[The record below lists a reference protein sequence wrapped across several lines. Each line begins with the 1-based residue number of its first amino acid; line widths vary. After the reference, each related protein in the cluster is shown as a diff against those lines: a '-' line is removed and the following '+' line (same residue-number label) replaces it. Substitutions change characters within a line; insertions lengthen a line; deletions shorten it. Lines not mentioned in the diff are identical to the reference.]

1 MVAVRKKNEE
11 QQELLE
17 VSAESADT
25 PASPYERHAS
35 IMLERS
41 TAVDKAM
48 KKLDQAMINKA
59 LTLLEASGE
68 GAGDL
73 KIKQIETAIEIYKA
87 LVTIAFLIRA
97 ADDMG
102 VFSRRA

>member
-17 VSAESADT
+17 VLAESADT

-41 TAVDKAM
+41 TAVDKGM

-87 LVTIAFLIRA
+87 LQAL
-97 ADDMG
+97 
-102 VFSRRA
+102 

>member
-17 VSAESADT
+17 ALAETDV

-87 LVTIAFLIRA
+87 LQAL
-97 ADDMG
+97 
-102 VFSRRA
+102 

>member
-11 QQELLE
+11 QQEFLDVL
-17 VSAESADT
+17 AEADV

-87 LVTIAFLIRA
+87 LQAL
-97 ADDMG
+97 
-102 VFSRRA
+102 

>member
-1 MVAVRKKNEE
+1 MVAVKKKNEE
-11 QQELLE
+11 QQEPLDAL
-17 VSAESADT
+17 AETDV

-59 LTLLEASGE
+59 LTLLEASGD

-73 KIKQIETAIEIYKA
+73 KIKQIEKAIEIYKA
-87 LVTIAFLIRA
+87 LQVL
-97 ADDMG
+97 
-102 VFSRRA
+102 

>member
-11 QQELLE
+11 QQETLDAL
-17 VSAESADT
+17 AETDV

-87 LVTIAFLIRA
+87 LQSL
-97 ADDMG
+97 
-102 VFSRRA
+102 

>member
-11 QQELLE
+11 QQELLDAL
-17 VSAESADT
+17 AEADV

-87 LVTIAFLIRA
+87 VQVL
-97 ADDMG
+97 
-102 VFSRRA
+102 

>member
-11 QQELLE
+11 QQELLDAL
-17 VSAESADT
+17 AETDV
-25 PASPYERHAS
+25 PASPYVRHAS

-59 LTLLEASGE
+59 LTLLEVSRDGV
-68 GAGDL
+68 GDMS
-73 KIKQIETAIEIYKA
+73 IKQIEKAIEIYKA
-87 LVTIAFLIRA
+87 LQAL
-97 ADDMG
+97 
-102 VFSRRA
+102 

>member
-1 MVAVRKKNEE
+1 MVAARKKTEE
-11 QQELLE
+11 QQEILDTL
-17 VSAESADT
+17 AETDV

-41 TAVDKAM
+41 TAVDEAM

-87 LVTIAFLIRA
+87 LQAL
-97 ADDMG
+97 
-102 VFSRRA
+102 

>member
-11 QQELLE
+11 EQELLE
-17 VSAESADT
+17 ALAEADV

-59 LTLLEASGE
+59 LTLLEASGD
-68 GAGDL
+68 GCGDL
-73 KIKQIETAIEIYKA
+73 RIKQIEKAIEIYKA
-87 LVTIAFLIRA
+87 LQAL
-97 ADDMG
+97 
-102 VFSRRA
+102 

>member
-11 QQELLE
+11 QQKLLDTL
-17 VSAESADT
+17 AETDV

-41 TAVDKAM
+41 TAVDKAI
-48 KKLDQAMINKA
+48 KELDQAMINKA

-73 KIKQIETAIEIYKA
+73 KIKQIEKAIEIYKA
-87 LVTIAFLIRA
+87 LQAL
-97 ADDMG
+97 
-102 VFSRRA
+102 

>member
-1 MVAVRKKNEE
+1 MVAVKKKNEE
-11 QQELLE
+11 QQEPLDAL
-17 VSAESADT
+17 AETDV

-87 LVTIAFLIRA
+87 LQAL
-97 ADDMG
+97 
-102 VFSRRA
+102 

>member
-11 QQELLE
+11 EQELLE
-17 VSAESADT
+17 ALAEADV

-59 LTLLEASGE
+59 LTLLEASGD
-68 GAGDL
+68 GCGDL
-73 KIKQIETAIEIYKA
+73 RIKQIEKAIEIYREVK
-87 LVTIAFLIRA
+87 
-97 ADDMG
+97 
-102 VFSRRA
+102 SC

>member
-1 MVAVRKKNEE
+1 MVAVRKKTEE
-11 QQELLE
+11 QQEILE
-17 VSAESADT
+17 SLAEADV

-87 LVTIAFLIRA
+87 LQAL
-97 ADDMG
+97 
-102 VFSRRA
+102 

>member
-1 MVAVRKKNEE
+1 MVAVKKKNEE
-11 QQELLE
+11 EQELLE
-17 VSAESADT
+17 ALAEADV

-59 LTLLEASGE
+59 LTLLEVSRDGV
-68 GAGDL
+68 GDMS
-73 KIKQIETAIEIYKA
+73 IKQIEKAIEIYKA
-87 LVTIAFLIRA
+87 LQAL
-97 ADDMG
+97 
-102 VFSRRA
+102 

>member
-1 MVAVRKKNEE
+1 MAVVKKKNEE
-11 QQELLE
+11 EQELLE
-17 VSAESADT
+17 ALAEADV

-59 LTLLEASGE
+59 MTLLEASGE

-87 LVTIAFLIRA
+87 LQAL
-97 ADDMG
+97 
-102 VFSRRA
+102 

>member
-1 MVAVRKKNEE
+1 MVAVKKKNEE
-11 QQELLE
+11 QQEFLDVL
-17 VSAESADT
+17 AEADV

-59 LTLLEASGE
+59 LTLLEASGD
-68 GAGDL
+68 GCGDL
-73 KIKQIETAIEIYKA
+73 RIKQIEKAIEIYKA
-87 LVTIAFLIRA
+87 LQSL
-97 ADDMG
+97 
-102 VFSRRA
+102 

>member
-1 MVAVRKKNEE
+1 MVAARKKTEE
-11 QQELLE
+11 QKEILDTL
-17 VSAESADT
+17 AETDV

-73 KIKQIETAIEIYKA
+73 KIKQIETAIAIYKA
-87 LVTIAFLIRA
+87 LQAL
-97 ADDMG
+97 
-102 VFSRRA
+102 

>member
-1 MVAVRKKNEE
+1 MVAVRKKPEE
-11 QQELLE
+11 QQEFLE
-17 VSAESADT
+17 ALAETDV

-59 LTLLEASGE
+59 LTLLEVSRDGV
-68 GAGDL
+68 GDMS
-73 KIKQIETAIEIYKA
+73 IKQIEKAIEIYKA
-87 LVTIAFLIRA
+87 LQAL
-97 ADDMG
+97 
-102 VFSRRA
+102 

>member
-1 MVAVRKKNEE
+1 MVAVKKKNEE
-11 QQELLE
+11 QQETLDAL
-17 VSAESADT
+17 AETDV

-87 LVTIAFLIRA
+87 LQAL
-97 ADDMG
+97 
-102 VFSRRA
+102 

>member
-1 MVAVRKKNEE
+1 MVARKKVDG
-11 QQELLE
+11 QQEPVTENKEDLTKCDVQISGEL
-17 VSAESADT
+17 VALND
-25 PASPYERHAS
+25 SPYERHQS
-35 IMLERS
+35 ILLERF
-41 TAVDKAM
+41 ADAGEGM

-87 LVTIAFLIRA
+87 LQIL
-97 ADDMG
+97 
-102 VFSRRA
+102 

>member
-1 MVAVRKKNEE
+1 MVAARKKTEE
-11 QQELLE
+11 EQELLDALNE
-17 VSAESADT
+17 GADV

-35 IMLERS
+35 MMLERS
-41 TAVDKAM
+41 QAADMAM

-87 LVTIAFLIRA
+87 LQVL
-97 ADDMG
+97 
-102 VFSRRA
+102 

>member
-1 MVAVRKKNEE
+1 
-11 QQELLE
+11 
-17 VSAESADT
+17 
-25 PASPYERHAS
+25 
-35 IMLERS
+35 MLERS

-87 LVTIAFLIRA
+87 LQAL
-97 ADDMG
+97 
-102 VFSRRA
+102 

>member
-1 MVAVRKKNEE
+1 MVAVRKKTEE
-11 QQELLE
+11 QELLDAGIS
-17 VSAESADT
+17 VLS
-25 PASPYERHAS
+25 PNASPYERHTYM
-35 IMLERS
+35 MLERS
-41 TAVDKAM
+41 QAADKAM

-87 LVTIAFLIRA
+87 LQIL
-97 ADDMG
+97 
-102 VFSRRA
+102 

>member
-1 MVAVRKKNEE
+1 MVAARKKTEE
-11 QQELLE
+11 QQEILDTL
-17 VSAESADT
+17 AETDV

-73 KIKQIETAIEIYKA
+73 KIKQIETAIEVYKA
-87 LVTIAFLIRA
+87 LQAL
-97 ADDMG
+97 
-102 VFSRRA
+102 

>member
-1 MVAVRKKNEE
+1 MVAARKKIEE
-11 QQELLE
+11 QQEILDTL
-17 VSAESADT
+17 AETDV

-48 KKLDQAMINKA
+48 KELDQAMINKA

-87 LVTIAFLIRA
+87 LQAL
-97 ADDMG
+97 
-102 VFSRRA
+102 

>member
-1 MVAVRKKNEE
+1 MAVVKKKNEE
-11 QQELLE
+11 EQELLE
-17 VSAESADT
+17 ALAEADV

-59 LTLLEASGE
+59 LTLLEASGD
-68 GAGDL
+68 GCGDL
-73 KIKQIETAIEIYKA
+73 RIKQIEKAIEIYKA
-87 LVTIAFLIRA
+87 LQAL
-97 ADDMG
+97 
-102 VFSRRA
+102 

>member
-11 QQELLE
+11 QQEILDTL
-17 VSAESADT
+17 AETYT

-59 LTLLEASGE
+59 
-68 GAGDL
+68 
-73 KIKQIETAIEIYKA
+73 
-87 LVTIAFLIRA
+87 
-97 ADDMG
+97 
-102 VFSRRA
+102 